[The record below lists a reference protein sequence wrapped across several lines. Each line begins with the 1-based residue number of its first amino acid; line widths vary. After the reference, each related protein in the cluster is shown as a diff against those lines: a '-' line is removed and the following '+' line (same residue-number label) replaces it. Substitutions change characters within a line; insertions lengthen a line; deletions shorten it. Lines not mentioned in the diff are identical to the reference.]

1 MQYATCLLP
10 STPIV
15 CVNDSIDIMVCTAP
29 PILVWIGDI
38 FDKSMIRM
46 CPLGM
51 SRFTKC
57 NNLKLYIFFL
67 YALRQGRN
75 TTIINDLVLLMK

>member
-1 MQYATCLLP
+1 MTYAKYLLP
-10 STPIV
+10 SIPIV
-15 CVNDSIDIMVCTAP
+15 CVNDSIDIMVFTAP

-38 FDKSMIRM
+38 FDKAMIRM
-46 CPLGM
+46 YPLGM
-51 SRFTKC
+51 SRLTKC
-57 NNLKLYIFFL
+57 NNLKLGIFFL